1 MMYASALQVAE
12 FDQLTAPLMMS
23 GSDLPHS
30 VQRLEETAKLAVPS
44 LLGWSLTV
52 KVSGANV
59 TLTSID
65 PSATAADVRAS
76 LRVPLSAFLTV
87 GLDGGMVFY
96 AAEPHAFYHYA
107 GDFIPV
113 LGPAICLLRTDQD
126 LNPDL
131 AAGLRGVREM
141 DVINQAIAVLITGGD
156 SADTARDWLQAT
168 AHSSHLTLRESAQ
181 NLLSKLTAKVSP
193 AHHH

>member
-30 VQRLEETAKLAVPS
+30 IQRLEATARLAVPS
-44 LLGWSLTV
+44 MLGWSLTV
-52 KVSGANV
+52 KVSGADV

-76 LRVPLSAFLTV
+76 LMVPLSAFLTV

-96 AAEPHAFYHYA
+96 AAEPHAFYRYA
-107 GDFIPV
+107 GDFIPI
-113 LGPAICLLRTDQD
+113 LGPAICLLRTDQN
-126 LNPDL
+126 LNPNM

-141 DVINQAIAVLITGGD
+141 TVINEAIAVMITGGD
-156 SADTARDWLQAT
+156 TADTARDWLQAT
-168 AHSSHLTLRESAQ
+168 ARSAHLTLRQSAQ
-181 NLLSKLTAKVSP
+181 NLLAKFAAKVAP
-193 AHHH
+193 AHRG

>member
-1 MMYASALQVAE
+1 MMYASARQVAE

-30 VQRLEETAKLAVPS
+30 VQRLEETADWPS
-44 LLGWSLTV
+44 LRCWAG
-52 KVSGANV
+52 VSRVRVSAPNV

-65 PSATAADVRAS
+65 PSATAADVRS
-76 LRVPLSAFLTV
+76 LRVPLSAFLTG

-96 AAEPHAFYHYA
+96 AAEPHAFHHYA
-107 GDFIPV
+107 GDFVPV

-126 LNPDL
+126 LNPNL

-141 DVINQAIAVLITGGD
+141 AVINQAIAVLITGGD
-156 SADTARDWLQAT
+156 TADTARDWLQAT
-168 AHSSHLTLRESAQ
+168 AHSAHLTLRQSAQ
-181 NLLSKLTAKVSP
+181 NLLAKLTAKVTP